1 MGSKNIYER
10 FVWFDNKVKS
20 GKYPNAT
27 SLSSQF
33 EISVKTAQRD
43 IEFMR
48 DRLNCPLA
56 YDQSRKGYYYEDN
69 TFSLPMVYL
78 SSEELASLLIA
89 RKFLKDISGG
99 YVGKEISTVIEK
111 ITAILKKHV
120 AEENLIDDTLSFQL
134 IEYSPAP
141 EEIFKAVLEGCLK
154 RKSLSFTYRSLTRD
168 DKTTRTVD
176 PYHLLN
182 YMGTW
187 HLIAYCHLRYGLR
200 NFVFGRM
207 SDLKILENTFAI
219 PKGFNIHEHLQS
231 AFGIYKGIQTKEV
244 SLKFSP
250 EKARWITGQ
259 VWHKDQ
265 KTKVLKDGSLELSFP
280 VADFAE
286 IKMEI
291 LKHGSGVEVMR
302 PKALRELIEE
312 EARKIINIYTAAVR
326 KEI

>member
-10 FVWFDNKVKS
+10 FVWLDHRVRS

-27 SLSSQF
+27 SLSGQF
-33 EISVKTAQRD
+33 GISVKTAQRD

-48 DRLNCPLA
+48 DRLNCPFL
-56 YDQSRKGYYYEDN
+56 YDKTSKGYYYEDD

-99 YVGKEISTVIEK
+99 YVGRDISTIVEK
-111 ITAILKKHV
+111 ITSILKKHV
-120 AEENLIDDTLSFQL
+120 AEETLIDDALSFQL

-141 EEIFKAVLEGCLK
+141 EEVFKTVLEGCLK
-154 RKSLSFTYRSLTRD
+154 RRSLSFTYRSLTRD
-168 DKTTRTVD
+168 DKTTRSVD

-187 HLIAYCHLRYGLR
+187 HLIAYCHLRKDLR

-207 SDLKILENTFAI
+207 SDLKILENTFTV
-219 PKGFNIHEHLQS
+219 PKSFNIQEHLQS
-231 AFGIYKGIQTKEV
+231 AFGIYKGLPTKEV
-244 SLKFSP
+244 TLRFSP
-250 EKARWITGQ
+250 EKARWIIGQ

-265 KTKVLKDGSLELSFP
+265 KVKINKNGSLELSFP

-291 LKHGSGVEVMR
+291 LKHGSGVEVTR
-302 PKALRELIEE
+302 PKVLRELIRE
-312 EARKIINIYTAAVR
+312 EAGRIIRIY
-326 KEI
+326 K